1 MSNVRSD
8 FVKPILVLT
17 LICLVISAALAFT
30 NQKTAPII
38 AEAERVKAEQ
48 ARKEVMPDADSFTQ
62 LTLENLPA
70 TVKEVYKA
78 DNGVGYVFMLT
89 TKGYGGDIKIIC
101 GIDKDGKITETNTL
115 SQSETKGLGTKITL
129 PLFRDQFKGK
139 DSTLEGVD
147 TITGATIS
155 SRPYVNAIKD
165 AFTAL
170 EVAKEAE

>member
-1 MSNVRSD
+1 MSNVRND

-48 ARKEVMPDADSFTQ
+48 ARKEVLPDADSFT
-62 LTLENLPA
+62 LMELNDLPA
-70 TVKEVYKA
+70 TVTEVYKA
-78 DNGVGYVFMLT
+78 NNGVGYVFMLK
-89 TKGYGGDIKIIC
+89 TKGYGGEIKLIC
-101 GIDKDGKITETNTL
+101 GIDNDGKITDTNTL

-129 PLFRDQFKGK
+129 PFFRDQFKGK
-139 DSTLEGVD
+139 DSALEGVD

-155 SRPYVNAIKD
+155 SKPYINAIKD
-165 AFTAL
+165 AFTAY
-170 EVAKEAE
+170 EAAKEAK